1 MTERVI
7 HAVAALLAITNPIG
21 AAGFFLAITEGSSRK
36 DRVWG
41 AFHTTFAVALI
52 LAGSAMFGLPMLKF
66 FGIDLPA
73 FKVAGGL
80 LIVVMG
86 LEMARGSPSKVQGGA
101 HHVNA
106 IRDNM
111 VVPLAMPII
120 AGPGAIT
127 TAITLTTPVA
137 GDKEYESVVITL
149 VSVAISAG
157 VLLGTLIAA
166 AALGRFI
173 TQRMISIITRFMG
186 LILVAIGFQLG
197 MDAIKTFF
205 G

>member
-36 DRVWG
+36 DRVRG
-41 AFHTTFAVALI
+41 AFHTTLAVGLI
-52 LAGSAMFGLPMLKF
+52 LAGAALFGLPLLKL

-86 LEMARGSPSKVQGGA
+86 LEMARGTPSKVQGGA
-101 HHVNA
+101 HQVNT

-127 TAITLTTPVA
+127 TAITLTTPTA
-137 GDKEYESVVITL
+137 GDKEYESVAITL
-149 VSVAISAG
+149 MSIAITSG
-157 VLLGTLIAA
+157 VLLATLLGAT
-166 AALGRFI
+166 ALGRFM